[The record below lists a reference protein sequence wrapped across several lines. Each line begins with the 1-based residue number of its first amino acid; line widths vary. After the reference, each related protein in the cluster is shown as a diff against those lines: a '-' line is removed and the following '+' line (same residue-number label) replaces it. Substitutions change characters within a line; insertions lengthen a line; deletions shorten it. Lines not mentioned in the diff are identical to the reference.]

1 MTLELTF
8 DPSSKFLAAGTAD
21 SHIKVWDVLK
31 GFQTHNFLGGHRGI
45 ITNLLF
51 FPEQDTLKLI
61 SSAEDCQL
69 KVWDLV
75 LRGEVAH
82 LRGHTA
88 LITSMT
94 FTNDKSTLI
103 TCAKDGKIAFWNTRE
118 NFAMLSMVRYS
129 RAEEELNAVRYIEYE
144 GEPYVVV
151 GGGSGAVSV
160 FDINKSKISY

>member
-94 FTNDKSTLI
+94 FTNDKST
-103 TCAKDGKIAFWNTRE
+103 
-118 NFAMLSMVRYS
+118 
-129 RAEEELNAVRYIEYE
+129 
-144 GEPYVVV
+144 
-151 GGGSGAVSV
+151 
-160 FDINKSKISY
+160 